1 MGKTHGEAGQWFSL
15 VPVDQFVADPSLDC
29 PSSTSAPTTAAPTTP
44 APTEANT
51 ASTVDLDGL
60 SSQCT
65 EDGSNVLATEF
76 FVQNVKDSSVMAD
89 DGSGTL
95 VLQVMV
101 ILSMLMMLMMLIVT
115 VMTVMLMFTMMFL
128 MQKRDSSSLS
138 ASSLQKW
145 QAAPLCNGKFKVVK
159 LGKDFFSGLRLE
171 V

>member
-1 MGKTHGEAGQWFSL
+1 MTISQALDAWAARDNGCGGALIVGKTHGEAGQWFSL

-76 FVQNVKDSSVMAD
+76 VVQNVK
-89 DGSGTL
+89 
-95 VLQVMV
+95 
-101 ILSMLMMLMMLIVT
+101 
-115 VMTVMLMFTMMFL
+115 
-128 MQKRDSSSLS
+128 
-138 ASSLQKW
+138 
-145 QAAPLCNGKFKVVK
+145 
-159 LGKDFFSGLRLE
+159 E
-171 V
+171 

>member
-1 MGKTHGEAGQWFSL
+1 MGKTHGEVGQWFSL

-44 APTEANT
+44 PPTEANT

-76 FVQNVKDSSVMAD
+76 VVQNVKDSSVMAD

-101 ILSMLMMLMMLIVT
+101 ILSMLVMLMMPIVT
-115 VMTVMLMFTMMFL
+115 VMRVMLMFTLMFL
-128 MQKRDSSSLS
+128 MQKLDSSSLS

-159 LGKDFFSGLRLE
+159 LGKDFFPGLRLD